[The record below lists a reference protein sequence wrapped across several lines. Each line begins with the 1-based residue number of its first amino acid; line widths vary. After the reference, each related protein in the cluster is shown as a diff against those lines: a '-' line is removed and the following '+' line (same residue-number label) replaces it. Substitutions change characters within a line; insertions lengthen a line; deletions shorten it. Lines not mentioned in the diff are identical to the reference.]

1 MKKKI
6 NLHFSVDDVFKSLIE
21 ISDKNIKLQKHWF
34 FSQFY
39 NLWKKY
45 KLKTGLYIFYEG
57 EVDGRLRNLKEV
69 RNITKELKGNWIY
82 FGPHAH
88 NFSSPPHKFSPKK
101 QIEHLSKI
109 NFEIKRFSGEK
120 FFTKQVRLHEYS
132 ESFELSNFFHKY
144 KVSSLFST
152 DKPVGA
158 HRLPKKN
165 KYDLIKF
172 GKTKFKKMKFVR
184 TDLRIEILA
193 NNKKISNQNQ
203 INEILKNRNF
213 ITIYTHERELKK

>member
-21 ISDKNIKLQKHWF
+21 MLSDKNIKLQKHWF

-88 NFSSPPHKFSPKK
+88 NFSSPPHKFSPK
-101 QIEHLSKI
+101 
-109 NFEIKRFSGEK
+109 N
-120 FFTKQVRLHEYS
+120 RLNTY
-132 ESFELSNFFHKY
+132 
-144 KVSSLFST
+144 
-152 DKPVGA
+152 
-158 HRLPKKN
+158 
-165 KYDLIKF
+165 
-172 GKTKFKKMKFVR
+172 
-184 TDLRIEILA
+184 
-193 NNKKISNQNQ
+193 
-203 INEILKNRNF
+203 LK
-213 ITIYTHERELKK
+213 

>member
-82 FGPHAH
+82 LVRMRITFQAH
-88 NFSSPPHKFSPKK
+88 H
-101 QIEHLSKI
+101 I
-109 NFEIKRFSGEK
+109 NF
-120 FFTKQVRLHEYS
+120 L
-132 ESFELSNFFHKY
+132 
-144 KVSSLFST
+144 
-152 DKPVGA
+152 
-158 HRLPKKN
+158 
-165 KYDLIKF
+165 
-172 GKTKFKKMKFVR
+172 
-184 TDLRIEILA
+184 
-193 NNKKISNQNQ
+193 
-203 INEILKNRNF
+203 LKNRLN
-213 ITIYTHERELKK
+213 TYLK